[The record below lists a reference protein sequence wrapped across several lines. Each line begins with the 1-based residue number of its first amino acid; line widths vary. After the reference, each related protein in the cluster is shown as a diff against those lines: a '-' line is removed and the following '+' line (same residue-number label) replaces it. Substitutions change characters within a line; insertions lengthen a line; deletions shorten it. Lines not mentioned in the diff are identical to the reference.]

1 MGGANALA
9 GSLWP
14 LPEWELAS
22 TIIRESTV
30 HLIAHQCLRV
40 FFRLGIS
47 SFVTEN
53 LVQSRSIMW
62 MIVSTHLPAS
72 PSPEKHESKATEWR
86 RDHPAVQAMTLN
98 LTLNAR
104 RCLVGWG
111 RGVGSHLLASYFF
124 FALLLLASYFYF
136 YCEHQDHEPYCW
148 GRDCEHVH
156 HLAGQVRPQL
166 DVRKVGVWATSGGS
180 PHGPENT
187 FARLSL
193 SASCLLLLK
202 LLRLYP
208 GQETVG
214 CSLSLV
220 FLYVGSI

>member
-1 MGGANALA
+1 MPGGAWLVRL
-9 GSLWP
+9 GQRGWFTS
-14 LPEWELAS
+14 AS
-22 TIIRESTV
+22 IILLLHTSTASIILLV
-30 HLIAHQCLRV
+30 PRV
-40 FFRLGIS
+40 FLLRALGP
-47 SFVTEN
+47 
-53 LVQSRSIMW
+53 R
-62 MIVSTHLPAS
+62 
-72 PSPEKHESKATEWR
+72 
-86 RDHPAVQAMTLN
+86 
-98 LTLNAR
+98 
-104 RCLVGWG
+104 
-111 RGVGSHLLASYFF
+111 
-124 FALLLLASYFYF
+124 ALLLR
-136 YCEHQDHEPYCW
+136 E
-148 GRDCEHVH
+148 DCEHVH

-208 GQETVG
+208 GQETGG

>member
-1 MGGANALA
+1 MFYLATYSDITSDLHIHCAYQALHGGRGGCNMGGANALA

-14 LPEWELAS
+14 LPEWGLAS

-62 MIVSTHLPAS
+62 MIVSTHLPAL

-86 RDHPAVQAMTLN
+86 RDQQCKQWLWISLWMPAVLG
-98 LTLNAR
+98 R
-104 RCLVGWG
+104 G

-124 FALLLLASYFYF
+124 ILLLLASYFFFILLLLASYFLFQEYF
-136 YCEHQDHEPYCW
+136 YCEH
-148 GRDCEHVH
+148 
-156 HLAGQVRPQL
+156 
-166 DVRKVGVWATSGGS
+166 
-180 PHGPENT
+180 
-187 FARLSL
+187 
-193 SASCLLLLK
+193 
-202 LLRLYP
+202 
-208 GQETVG
+208 
-214 CSLSLV
+214 
-220 FLYVGSI
+220 